1 MHFRGGGLR
10 AKGADEEVRQ
20 QVELAVVYHNRV
32 YVLIQSSLSSI
43 QPRPAPS
50 PRSGRRLRRRTRP
63 RSGGRPA
70 RRAPPRCG
78 VRGSR
83 TAAGPPRASSALNM
97 RVEFCVGGWFR
108 RRLALF
114 LRALPEYLYIYL
126 KTNVPGNPARRSAAP
141 DHPSTGYH
149 SAPLQLPAPP
159 PPQSRP
165 VACPPPEAARAAR
178 RPPRPAPMPPPRR
191 PARRHRAAPHRRA
204 GPAVAT
210 CGGPIG
216 RSTRGRARRSGQR
229 PRAARYEG
237 MRTYDAGG

>member
-1 MHFRGGGLR
+1 MGHAHVHRWMDRVACLRAGDHVHFRGGGLR

-114 LRALPEYLYIYL
+114 LRALPKYSQDM
-126 KTNVPGNPARRSAAP
+126 KTYQEILRADLPLPIIRPRAITALLCNCQRHPPHSRGLWLALPPKPPARPAARL
-141 DHPSTGYH
+141 
-149 SAPLQLPAPP
+149 APLQ
-159 PPQSRP
+159 
-165 VACPPPEAARAAR
+165 C
-178 RPPRPAPMPPPRR
+178 PRR
-191 PARRHRAAPHRRA
+191 GALLVVIGLLLIVGLGRPSPLA
-204 GPAVAT
+204 GV
-210 CGGPIG
+210 
-216 RSTRGRARRSGQR
+216 R
-229 PRAARYEG
+229 
-237 MRTYDAGG
+237 